1 MMMSLGQFV
10 FSLPTLAHQEL
21 QRKTNWRHGSTS
33 RIGARPALQF
43 MGLGEETITLPGV
56 ILPEFGQRTSLD
68 QIHQMADTG
77 APFVLVDGMGRV
89 YGQFVITEKSETASY
104 FNQLGDPRRIE
115 FSISLQRV
123 DDNIVDAATTPDA
136 P

>member
-10 FSLPTLAHQEL
+10 FSLTTLAHQEL
-21 QRKTNWRHGSTS
+21 QRKTDWRHSATS
-33 RIGARPALQF
+33 RIGARPARQF
-43 MGLGEETITLPGV
+43 LGVGDDTITLPGV
-56 ILPEFGQRTSLD
+56 VLPEFGQRISLD

-104 FNQLGDPRRIE
+104 LNQLGEPKRIE
-115 FSISLQRV
+115 FSITLQRV
-123 DDNIVDAATTPDA
+123 DDNIVDTATARNA